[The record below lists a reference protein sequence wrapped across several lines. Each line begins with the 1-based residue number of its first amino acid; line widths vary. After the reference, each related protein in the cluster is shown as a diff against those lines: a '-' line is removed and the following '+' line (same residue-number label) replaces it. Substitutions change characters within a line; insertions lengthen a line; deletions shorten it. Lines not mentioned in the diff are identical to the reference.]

1 MTTFVSDDYGETWN
15 DPGPPPQPL
24 LFNPLERVSVAAPW
38 KKEGE
43 NPRAI
48 QKTQG
53 AVERNDDLI
62 KDSADY
68 MASSEYQSLVKQNH
82 NVIRNPR

>member
-1 MTTFVSDDYGETWN
+1 M
-15 DPGPPPQPL
+15 
-24 LFNPLERVSVAAPW
+24 FNPLEKKIFVADPW

-43 NPRAI
+43 IARAV

-68 MASSEYQSLVKQNH
+68 LASSEYRHLVRTNH
-82 NVIRNPR
+82 NVLRNPR

>member
-1 MTTFVSDDYGETWN
+1 MYSDDYGETWD
-15 DPGPPPQPL
+15 DPGTTPQPL
-24 LFNPLERVSVAAPW
+24 LFNPLERVSVTDPW
-38 KKEGE
+38 KRKGATT
-43 NPRAI
+43 RSV

-68 MASSEYQSLVKQNH
+68 MASSEYQSLVWRNH
-82 NVIRNPR
+82 NVLRNPR

>member
-1 MTTFVSDDYGETWN
+1 MYSDDYGETWDDSGN
-15 DPGPPPQPL
+15 TPQPL
-24 LFNPLERVSVAAPW
+24 LFNPLEKKIFVADPW

-43 NPRAI
+43 IARAV

-68 MASSEYQSLVKQNH
+68 MSSSEYRDLVRTNH
-82 NVIRNPR
+82 NVLRNPR

>member
-1 MTTFVSDDYGETWN
+1 M
-15 DPGPPPQPL
+15 
-24 LFNPLERVSVAAPW
+24 FNPLERVSVAELW

-43 NPRAI
+43 NPRTI

-62 KDSADY
+62 KDSSDY
-68 MASSEYQSLVKQNH
+68 MASSEYQSLVKQNN